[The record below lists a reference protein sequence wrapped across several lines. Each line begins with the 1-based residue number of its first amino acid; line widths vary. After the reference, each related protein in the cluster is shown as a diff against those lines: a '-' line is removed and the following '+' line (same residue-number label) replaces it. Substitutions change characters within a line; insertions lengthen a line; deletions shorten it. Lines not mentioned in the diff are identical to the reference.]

1 MAKDVLIENLNP
13 QQKEA
18 VLYNDGPILVL
29 AGAGSGKTR
38 VITHKFAY
46 LVKKKKLP
54 SSSIFTVTF
63 TNKAA
68 DEMKERINAF
78 FVQRLKQTWIGTFH
92 SLCSRILRMEIDALG
107 YKNDFSIYDEEEKA
121 SLIKQILK
129 DFNIHEALYKG
140 VCNKIS
146 LLKSALISPED
157 FLSSNNGYSFDE
169 KLGRVYLKY
178 QDELKRYNALDFD
191 DLILLTIQLFE
202 NYPSILKKYHDTFS
216 YILVDEFQDTSQS
229 QYLLIKFLA
238 SPHKNICVV
247 GDDDQSIYRFRGASV
262 QNILNFKK
270 DFSNVKII
278 KLEQNYRSTQNIL
291 NVSNHLISKNL
302 FRSDKKLWTQKCSG
316 ERVFYCRL
324 SNEQEEAK
332 YVARSIKDL
341 YLKSNYEY
349 RDFAILYRINIQSKA
364 LEDALRAESIP
375 YHIISGISFYQ
386 RKEVK
391 DLISFLKVIMNPDD
405 NVSLIRVIN
414 SFYRGIGAATISKLE
429 LEAKNLGL
437 SLYATI
443 KALIKSNKLTL
454 SLKNKL
460 NDLIT
465 SIDSISSQSNKRT
478 TDLLK
483 EIVEKTDYVNK
494 LDDKKLQNLL
504 ELISSAENT
513 SLTEFLDK
521 ISLISSAD
529 DSPKG
534 NSVSLVTLHN
544 AKGLEFPVVFIVGLE
559 DGILPYFKAI
569 DDREDLQE
577 ERRLLYVGMT
587 RARDYLCLTGA
598 KRRKL
603 FAKFQDFEPSRFLAD
618 IPRECCDWV
627 ERIQATIDNKED
639 ETVNSQPSSTTYTL
653 NYKIGTKVKHPVWG
667 IGIIRDCY
675 GEGENKKVMINFPG
689 FGIKRLA
696 LKFANLQ
703 TMN

>member
-1 MAKDVLIENLNP
+1 MAKEALTENLNT

-46 LVKKKKLP
+46 LVKKKKIP

-68 DEMKERINAF
+68 DEMKERINSF
-78 FVQRLKQTWIGTFH
+78 FTQGLKQTWIGTFH
-92 SLCSRILRMEIDALG
+92 SLCSRILRIEIDTLG
-107 YKNDFSIYDEEEKA
+107 YKNDFSIYDEDDRA

-146 LLKSALISPED
+146 LLKSALISPEE
-157 FLSSNNGYSFDE
+157 FLSHNNGYNFDE

-178 QDELKRYNALDFD
+178 QDELKKYNALDFD
-191 DLILLTIQLFE
+191 DLILLTIQLFT
-202 NYPSILKKYHDTFS
+202 NHPQVLMKYHDTFS
-216 YILVDEFQDTSQS
+216 YILVDEFQDTNQS
-229 QYLLIKFLA
+229 QYLLLKYLA
-238 SPHKNICVV
+238 SAHNNICVV
-247 GDDDQSIYRFRGASV
+247 GDDDQSIYRFRGANI
-262 QNILNFKK
+262 QNIFNFKK
-270 DFSNVKII
+270 DFSNVKVI

-291 NVSNHLISKNL
+291 NVSTYLISKNF
-302 FRSDKKLWTQKCSG
+302 FRNDKKLWTQKCAG

-324 SNEQEEAK
+324 NNEEEEAK

-341 YLKSNYEY
+341 YLKANYEY
-349 RDFAILYRINIQSKA
+349 KDFAVLYRINIQAKA

-375 YHIISGISFYQ
+375 YHIISGVSFYQ

-405 NVSLIRVIN
+405 NVSLIRIIN
-414 SFYRGIGAATISKLE
+414 SFYRGIGLATISKLE

-443 KALIKSNKLTL
+443 KALIRSNGLTL
-454 SLKNKL
+454 STKNKL
-460 NDLIT
+460 SELIS
-465 SIDSISSQSNKRT
+465 SIESISSRSFKST
-478 TDLLK
+478 ADLLK
-483 EIVEKTDYVNK
+483 EIIEMIDYVNK
-494 LDDKKLQNLL
+494 LDDKRLQNLF

-513 SLTEFLDK
+513 SLREFLDK
-521 ISLISSAD
+521 VSLISSAD

-534 NSVSLVTLHN
+534 NSVSLMTLHN
-544 AKGLEFPVVFIVGLE
+544 AKGLEFPVVFVVGLE

-569 DDREDLQE
+569 DDKEDLQE

-603 FAKFQDFEPSRFLAD
+603 FAKYQDFEPSRFLAD

-627 ERIQATIDNKED
+627 ERIQTINKED
-639 ETVNSQPSSTTYTL
+639 EVVHAQPSSSTYTL
-653 NYKIGTKVKHPVWG
+653 PYKIGTKVKHPVWG

-675 GEGENKKVMINFPG
+675 GEGEDKKVMINFPG
-689 FGIKRLA
+689 IGIKRLA

-703 TMN
+703 TMI